1 MSEHTEDDSAAI
13 LNPDS
18 NGELVHWMARR
29 PLQVGPAGVSAAAAG
44 AFALGVAATV
54 TALMLLHWLDPKP
67 LVRRRARSGA

>member
-29 PLQVGPAGVSAAAAG
+29 PKHVNVQDMVLYPTEQAKPT
-44 AFALGVAATV
+44 LVARKTW
-54 TALMLLHWLDPKP
+54 M
-67 LVRRRARSGA
+67 R